1 MTPPANHAHI
11 SRVRPA
17 GISDVEAVVEVINRA
32 FLSEQFCVTGDRT
45 DAADIRH
52 RFETGIF
59 YVIDN
64 PSDRAGLQG
73 AVYCSIDHSRGYL
86 GLLAVDPGAQGQGH
100 SRALLAAVE
109 QHCRHAGCHFLDITV
124 INVRDE
130 LFPLY
135 ARLGF
140 AAFDIVPF
148 PVPERS
154 RQPLH
159 LVKMT
164 KPLFPLSQMTSPP

>member
-1 MTPPANHAHI
+1 MTPPANHANI
-11 SRVRPA
+11 ALVRRA
-17 GISDVEAVVEVINRA
+17 GVGDVAAIVEVINRA
-32 FLSEQFCVTGDRT
+32 FLSEQFCVAGDRT

-59 YVIDN
+59 FVIDN
-64 PSDRAGLQG
+64 PSARPGLQA
-73 AVYCSIDHSRGYL
+73 AVYCAVDHSRGYL

-109 QHCRHAGCHFLDITV
+109 QHCRHAGCQFLDITV

-135 ARLGF
+135 AKLGF
-140 AAFDIVPF
+140 SAFDIVPF
-148 PVPERS
+148 PVPERA

-164 KPLFPLSQMTSPP
+164 KPLLAPAQMRPQP